1 MGNGRSRA
9 TWQHA
14 GLALTC
20 STSDT
25 FCFSLTAKAISL
37 DPTFAKAYYR
47 RASAHLSILD
57 PKAALPDLRKVSQ
70 LEPRNATV
78 RAQLD
83 ATTKLLRRIQ
93 FEKAIAKSEGPKSWQ
108 TAVEHLRDGT
118 GGTLVKEDY
127 DGPRIDEGE
136 PAKEGADPHTTEP
149 YLGAITEV
157 SRCES

>member
-1 MGNGRSRA
+1 MA
-9 TWQHA
+9 
-14 GLALTC
+14 
-20 STSDT
+20 
-25 FCFSLTAKAISL
+25 AKAISL

-108 TAVEHLRDGT
+108 TAVQHLREGT
-118 GGTLVKEDY
+118 GGTTIKEDY
-127 DGPRIDEGE
+127 EGPRLEEGME
-136 PAKEGADPHTTEP
+136 APEGADPYTTGP
-149 YLGAITEV
+149 YLGAITQV
-157 SRCES
+157 SQHC